1 MDTKVKDLVTSAMG
15 KIHEMTDA
23 NTIMGDPLNLDNGV
37 TIIPVSKVSYGFAS
51 GGSDIP
57 SKSEKELFG
66 GGSGAGITITP
77 MGFLVVSGG
86 DVQLLQMNLDVSA
99 SSAIVNMVPDVFNK
113 VASLFKKDKKDDG
126 KKSEA
131 SKSALDTDDI
141 EIPEEMYSESSASDE
156 AVSFDFTD

>member
-23 NTIMGDPLNLDNGV
+23 NTIMGDPLTLDGGV

-57 SKSEKELFG
+57 SKTDKELFG
-66 GGSGAGITITP
+66 GASGAGITVTP
-77 MGFLVVSGG
+77 MGFLVVSNG

-99 SSAIVNMVPDVFNK
+99 SSAIINMVPDVFNK
-113 VASLFKKDKKDDG
+113 VASLFKKDKPSD
-126 KKSEA
+126 KKGDA
-131 SKSALDTDDI
+131 TGRDTEDI
-141 EIPEEMYSESSASDE
+141 EIPADMLSEDKIA
-156 AVSFDFTD
+156 AVPESEYDFTD